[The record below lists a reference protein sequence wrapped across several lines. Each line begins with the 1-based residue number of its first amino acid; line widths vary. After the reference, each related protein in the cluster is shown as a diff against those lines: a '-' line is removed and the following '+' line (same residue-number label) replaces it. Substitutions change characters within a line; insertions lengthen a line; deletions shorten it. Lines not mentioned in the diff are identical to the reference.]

1 VNRPTRSGKRATYH
15 HGDLK
20 SALRSAAS
28 SMLAERGVETISL
41 REIAQTAGVSHTAAY
56 RHYADKEAV
65 MADLAEAGFR
75 DLNAAMR
82 DVVAATRG
90 GVTRKLQAAGGAYVR
105 FGVEQPHL
113 LQLMFGAAIGD
124 WQRYPALVEASAALY
139 AKLTEIIKSG
149 QEKGKFR
156 AGDPADLALTAWSL
170 VHGLTLLICGRRV
183 AGCDDAVFVERRSQ
197 RVTALLIE
205 GLTEK

>member
-1 VNRPTRSGKRATYH
+1 MNRSSRPGKRSAYH

-20 SALRSAAS
+20 SALRAAAAT
-28 SMLAERGVETISL
+28 LIAERGVDTVSL
-41 REIAQTAGVSHTAAY
+41 REIAQMAGVSHTAAY

-75 DLNAAMR
+75 ELSATMGQ
-82 DVVAATRG
+82 VIAATRG

-113 LQLMFGAAIGD
+113 LQLMFGPAISD
-124 WQRYPALVEASAALY
+124 WQCYPALVEASDALY
-139 AKLTEIIKSG
+139 ATLTDIIKSG

-156 AGDPADLALTAWSL
+156 AGDPRDLALAAWSL
-170 VHGLTLLICGRRV
+170 VHGLALLICGKRV
-183 AGCDDAVFVERRSQ
+183 TGSDDALFVEHASQ

-205 GLTEK
+205 GLTVK

>member
-1 VNRPTRSGKRATYH
+1 
-15 HGDLK
+15 
-20 SALRSAAS
+20 
-28 SMLAERGVETISL
+28 MLAERGAETISL
-41 REIAQTAGVSHTAAY
+41 REIALVAGVSHTAAY

-75 DLNAAMR
+75 ELNAAMK
-82 DVVAATRG
+82 DDIATTKG
-90 GVTRKLQAAGGAYVR
+90 GVSRKLQAAGGAYVR

-139 AKLTEIIKSG
+139 ATLTEIIQSG
-149 QEKGKFR
+149 QEKGRFR

-170 VHGLTLLICGRRV
+170 VHGLALLICGRRV
-183 AGCDDAVFVERRSQ
+183 AGSDDVLFVERASQ

-205 GLTEK
+205 GLAKN

>member
-1 VNRPTRSGKRATYH
+1 MNRSTRPGKRPAYH

-28 SMLAERGVETISL
+28 SLIAERGVDTVSL
-41 REIAQTAGVSHTAAY
+41 REIAQIAGVSHTAAY

-75 DLNAAMR
+75 ELNASMR
-82 DVVAATRG
+82 DAMASIPG
-90 GVTRKLQAAGGAYVR
+90 GVTRKLQAAGSAYVH
-105 FGVEQPHL
+105 FGVAQPHL
-113 LQLMFGAAIGD
+113 LQLMFGAAIAD
-124 WQRYPALVEASAALY
+124 WKRYPGLVEASDALY
-139 AKLTEIIKSG
+139 AALTEIITSG

-156 AGDPADLALTAWSL
+156 AGDPAELALAAWSL
-170 VHGLTLLICGRRV
+170 VHGLALLICGRRV
-183 AGCDDAVFVERRSQ
+183 TGSDDALFVERASQ

-205 GLTEK
+205 GLTGK